1 MSEREPHRTVTV
13 PCSVVEVV
21 APAKVNLH
29 LEVLRHR
36 DDGYHEIET
45 ILQTVSLCDEVRVEL
60 RARGADGPPLIS
72 LAVEPYAAAPE
83 SPLNLAW
90 QAAELFCR
98 TCDLGGELS
107 LTLTKRIP
115 TEAGLGGGSSDAAA
129 VLVAC
134 NRLYGTGLPPERL
147 EEMGAELGSDVPFFI
162 RGGTQVAR
170 GRGTDLQALPAI
182 TKGKFLIVKPDIA
195 LRTSDVYAGLNM
207 GLTLRSPKV
216 NIRTVEA
223 LIARF
228 PMGSWFGAN
237 RLEDVVLPTQPA
249 LQRLVQSLRESAAVA
264 LMCGSGSAVFAVFGD
279 ESRREMARQEI
290 VQPGWNAWAVDPWPG
305 GVRVRDDAD
314 RA

>member
-1 MSEREPHRTVTV
+1 MSERSSHRNVAV
-13 PCSVVEVV
+13 PRESVEVA

-45 ILQTVSLCDEVRVEL
+45 ILQTVSLCDDVRAEL
-60 RARGADGPPLIS
+60 RDRGAGGPPRIS
-72 LAVEPYAAAPE
+72 LSVEPFGVVPE

-90 QAAELFCR
+90 RAAELFCR
-98 TCDLGGELS
+98 TCGVGGELA
-107 LTLTKRIP
+107 LRLTKRIP
-115 TEAGLGGGSSDAAA
+115 VEAGLGGGSSDAAA

-134 NRLYGTGLPPERL
+134 DRLYGTGLPPERL
-147 EEMGAELGSDVPFFI
+147 EAMGAMLGSDVPFFV
-162 RGGTQVAR
+162 RGGTQAAR
-170 GRGTDLQALPAI
+170 GRGTELQALTAI

-195 LRTSDVYAGLNM
+195 LRTADVYAGLNM

-228 PMGSWFGAN
+228 PTGSWFGAN

-249 LQRLVQSLRESAAVA
+249 LQRLVQSLRENALVA
-264 LMCGSGSAVFAVFGD
+264 MMCGSGSAVFAVFGD
-279 ESRREMARQEI
+279 ERRRDEAWQE
-290 VQPGWNAWAVDPWPG
+290 VAQPGWKAWNVDPWPG
-305 GVRVRDDAD
+305 GVRVKEDAD

>member
-1 MSEREPHRTVTV
+1 MPDRAPRRTAAV
-13 PCSVVEVV
+13 PCSSVTVT

-29 LEVLRHR
+29 LEVLRRR

-45 ILQTVSLCDEVRVEL
+45 ILQTVSLCDEVHVEL
-60 RARGADGPPLIS
+60 RERDAGGPPHIS
-72 LAVEPYAAAPE
+72 LSVEPSGSVPA
-83 SPLNLAW
+83 SRLNLAW

-98 TCDLGGELS
+98 SGGFGGELD
-107 LTLTKRIP
+107 LQLTKRIP
-115 TEAGLGGGSSDAAA
+115 VEAGLGGGSSDAAA
-129 VLVAC
+129 VLAAC
-134 NRLYGTGLPPERL
+134 NRLYGTGLSPGSL
-147 EEMGAELGSDVPFFI
+147 QDMGAELGSDVPFFI

-170 GRGTDLQALPAI
+170 GRGTDLQALPGI

-228 PMGSWFGAN
+228 PTGSWFGAN
-237 RLEDVVLPTQPA
+237 RLEEVVLPTQPA
-249 LQRLVQSLRESAAVA
+249 LQRLVQSLRESATVA

-279 ESRREMARQEI
+279 ERRRDEAWQEV
-290 VQPGWNAWAVDPWPG
+290 VQPGWQAWAVDPWPG

>member
-1 MSEREPHRTVTV
+1 MSERTSHRSAAV
-13 PCSVVEVV
+13 PCSAVSVT

-29 LEVLRHR
+29 LEVLRRR

-45 ILQTVSLCDEVRVEL
+45 ILQTVSLCDDVRAEL
-60 RARGADGPPLIS
+60 RDRGAGGPPRIS
-72 LAVEPYAAAPE
+72 LAVEPYGVVPE
-83 SPLNLAW
+83 TPVNLAW
-90 QAAELFCR
+90 RAADLFCR
-98 TCDLGGELS
+98 ACGLGGELG

-115 TEAGLGGGSSDAAA
+115 VEAGLGGGSSDAAA

-147 EEMGAELGSDVPFFI
+147 EALGAELGSDVPFFV

-170 GRGTDLQALPAI
+170 GRGADLQALPAI
-182 TKGKFLIVKPDIA
+182 TRGKFLIVKPDIA

-207 GLTLRSPKV
+207 GLTSRSPKV

-228 PMGSWFGAN
+228 PRGSWFGAN
-237 RLEDVVLPTQPA
+237 RLEDVVLPAHPA
-249 LQRLVQSLRESAAVA
+249 LQRLVQSLRENAPVA

-279 ESRREMARQEI
+279 DRRRDKARQEV
-290 VQPGWNAWAVDPWPG
+290 VQPGWDAWAVDPWPG
-305 GVRVRDDAD
+305 GVRVRDDVG
-314 RA
+314 RV

>member
-1 MSEREPHRTVTV
+1 MPDRTPRRTAAV
-13 PCSVVEVV
+13 PCNAVTAT

-29 LEVLRHR
+29 LEVLRRR

-45 ILQTVSLCDEVRVEL
+45 ILQTVSLCDELHVEL
-60 RARGADGPPLIS
+60 RERDADGPPRIS
-72 LAVEPYAAAPE
+72 LSVDPAGSVPA
-83 SPLNLAW
+83 SRLNLAW
-90 QAAELFCR
+90 RAAELFCR
-98 TCDLGGELS
+98 TGGLGGELD
-107 LTLTKRIP
+107 LQLTKRIP
-115 TEAGLGGGSSDAAA
+115 VEAGLGGGSSDAAA
-129 VLVAC
+129 VLAAC
-134 NRLYGTGLPPERL
+134 NRLYGTGLSLESL
-147 EEMGAELGSDVPFFI
+147 EEMGAEIGSDVPFFI

-170 GRGTDLQALPAI
+170 GRGTDLQALPGIA
-182 TKGKFLIVKPDIA
+182 KGKFLIVKPDIA

-228 PMGSWFGAN
+228 PTGSWFGAN
-237 RLEDVVLPTQPA
+237 RLEEVVLPTQPA
-249 LQRLVQSLRESAAVA
+249 LQRLVQSLRESATVA

-279 ESRREMARQEI
+279 ERRRDEAWQEV
-290 VQPGWNAWAVDPWPG
+290 VQPGWQAWAVDPWPG